1 MVPTRLTG
9 VVDWTQA
16 PGDHPVLDLGNMRW
30 NLALDGGQ
38 PIADRFLARYQA
50 LTGTSLDDKPYYF
63 DRR

>member
-1 MVPTRLTG
+1 M
-9 VVDWTQA
+9 DWTQA